1 MKAIVLSSGGVDS
14 TTCISF
20 AVKKYGKENVS
31 TFSVFYGQ
39 RLEKEILS
47 ARKVADYYDLEHYEF
62 DLSEMFKFSDCT
74 LIKSSNNQVVE
85 ESYDEQIKGLGNN
98 GIISSY
104 VPFRNG
110 LMLAAVTTLAMSI
123 CKNDDVVIYIGVH
136 GSDYAYADC
145 SNEFIA
151 AMNKAVNEGTYHK
164 IRIEAP
170 LLNKSKTE
178 VVKMGLELKTPY
190 QYTWSCYEG
199 GEKPC
204 LKCAS
209 CLDRLKAFEANGTK
223 DPALMED

>member
-14 TTCISF
+14 TTCISL
-20 AVKKYGKENVS
+20 AVEKYGKENVS

-47 ARKVADYYDLEHYEF
+47 ARKVAEYYGLEHYEF

-74 LIKSSNNQVVE
+74 LIKSSHNPVKEQT
-85 ESYDEQIKGLGNN
+85 YDEQIKELNKN

-110 LMLAAVTTLAMSI
+110 LMLAAVATLAMSI
-123 CKNDDVVIYIGVH
+123 YKNDNVVIYIGVH

-145 SNEFIA
+145 SKDFIA
-151 AMNKAVNEGTYHK
+151 AINNAVYEGTYRK
-164 IRIEAP
+164 IQIEAP
-170 LLNKSKTE
+170 LLNKTKTE
-178 VVKMGLELKTPY
+178 VVKMGLELNTPY
-190 QYTWSCYEG
+190 KYTWSCYEG

-209 CLDRLKAFEANGTK
+209 CLDRLKAFEANGAK
-223 DPALMED
+223 DPALQEG